1 MPQVA
6 LTDRFCERIKPLK
19 TQTDYF
25 DSNMKGLALRVSEGG
40 RKAWSFLFTSPKYG
54 KRARITLGAYPA
66 TSLAVARARALEA
79 KGHVEAGNDPRDV
92 FAAQDASAMTMANLI
107 DSYMEKHVRP
117 NLKSAKHMEER
128 LSANVTPAIGSIK
141 LADLH
146 RRDINRAIDPIV
158 GRNRPTQAR
167 LVYTDLRGMLNWAVA
182 RGDLDRN
189 PMDGM
194 TAPAQVAVRERA
206 LSDEEIKTLWNG
218 LPTSLPKSKACQHI
232 IKLCLVT
239 AQRVGEVAGM
249 RREELDLKPP
259 TWSLPGS
266 RTKNGHPHLVPLS
279 DLALNILEEAI
290 ADVGEKSEMV
300 FLNDEGSGP
309 LPAHAVARTIGRAQ
323 QAGEGRP
330 MGRFGIAHWTAHD
343 LRRTALT
350 GMAKLGV
357 PPIVLGHVANH
368 RTTTK
373 AGVTL
378 GVYIQHGYQ
387 KEVRDALELWAD
399 RLDAIIAGANAK
411 VVPISNLKR
420 HA

>member
-25 DSNMKGLALRVSEGG
+25 DFNMKGLALRVSEGG
-40 RKAWSFLFTSPKYG
+40 RKAWTFLYTSPKDG

-66 TSLAVARARALEA
+66 SGLAVARRWALEA
-79 KGHVEAGNDPRDV
+79 KGHVEAGNDPRDM
-92 FAAQDASAMTMANLI
+92 FAAQDASAMTMADLI
-107 DSYMEKHVRP
+107 ASYMSKHANP
-117 NLKSAKHMEER
+117 NLRSAEHMRQRVE
-128 LSANVTPAIGSIK
+128 ANVTPIIGSIK

-146 RRDINRAIDPIV
+146 RRDINRAIDPIL

-189 PMDGM
+189 PMEGM
-194 TAPAQVAVRERA
+194 TAPVQSVPRERV
-206 LSDEEIKTLWNG
+206 LFDDEIRILWNG
-218 LPTSLPKSKACQHI
+218 LPKSLAKSKACQRI
-232 IKLCLVT
+232 IKLCLIT

-249 RREELDLKPP
+249 HKDELDLKAC

-266 RTKNGHPHLVPLS
+266 RTKNGHPHVVPLS
-279 DLALNILEEAI
+279 DLALEIITGGMAEEG
-290 ADVGEKSEMV
+290 DYV
-300 FLNDEGSGP
+300 FPAGDGS
-309 LPAHAVARTIGRAQ
+309 LSAHTIARTIGRAQ
-323 QAGEGRP
+323 EPDKERP
-330 MGRFGIAHWTAHD
+330 RGRFGIAHWTAHD

-357 PPIVLGHVANH
+357 APIVLGHVANH

-373 AGVTL
+373 AGITL
-378 GVYIQHGYQ
+378 GVYIQHGYE
-387 KEVRDALELWAD
+387 KEVRQALDLWAD
-399 RLDAIIAGANAK
+399 RLEAIIAGEGAMI
-411 VVPISNLKR
+411 VPIGTR
-420 HA
+420 HG